1 MIVMIAGMVVTG
13 CGGVSERGCR
23 TGNNTKCIKLCMLN
37 EDMHGCNGRDG
48 CGWCITTGQGVPH
61 HDMNDL

>member
-1 MIVMIAGMVVTG
+1 MIAMIAGMVVVG

-48 CGWCITTGQGVPH
+48 CG
-61 HDMNDL
+61 